1 MEAIDE
7 ILDLYC
13 SINPPLSPSVK
24 ATSDQLC
31 SESYLDVLAAKT
43 AADSATRSG
52 TVLSRSAEEAR
63 LAIVDLRRAIE
74 VFGSGDA
81 HERARWAAEREVESD
96 REERQAEDE
105 RRERRAARR
114 AAKTE
119 AALAAKR
126 EADAKAEYAA
136 WRAREDAFYE
146 RRSVRPTGST
156 RVLTMPRS
164 ARSDAGE
171 RASQRVGARAC
182 AARNAATQSR
192 SPMAKATRT
201 PTRRT
206 RAETRKPRID
216 MTDSIDP

>member
-52 TVLSRSAEEAR
+52 TVLSKSAEEAR

-74 VFGSGDA
+74 IFGSEDVR
-81 HERARWAAEREVESD
+81 ERTGWVAEREAENE
-96 REERQAEDE
+96 REQREAEDE
-105 RRERRAARR
+105 RRARRTARRAAR
-114 AAKTE
+114 TE
-119 AALAAKR
+119 AAQVAKR
-126 EADAKAEYAA
+126 EADAKAAA

-156 RVLTMPRS
+156 RVLTTLRS

-171 RASQRVGARAC
+171 RASQRVGARIC
-182 AARNAATQSR
+182 AARNAATRSR